1 MTKLENTYKNKILTV
16 PNILSFFRLCLIPLI
31 VWLYMEKQDYLLTL
45 IVLTLSGITDI
56 ADGIIARKC
65 NMISDFGKAFDP
77 IADKLMVFGAFLCF
91 LVADAYAPY
100 RYIFAV
106 IVFVVLLREFAVTSI
121 RLVAQSSGG
130 KVIAANM
137 LGKIKTVTQI
147 IFILAALLEK
157 HLFFFC
163 DFMVKY
169 TPITIASCL
178 VMFVFTVL
186 SGANYLLANKQYID
200 PKK

>member
-1 MTKLENTYKNKILTV
+1 MNLPNKLTVLRVILIPFFMVFILLPDFTEINKIASDL
-16 PNILSFFRLCLIPLI
+16 IAAAIFGIASFT
-31 VWLYMEKQDYLLTL
+31 DYL
-45 IVLTLSGITDI
+45 
-56 ADGIIARKC
+56 DGKIARSQ
-65 NMISDFGKAFDP
+65 NIVTDFGKFMDP

-91 LVADAYAPY
+91 LVAESYAAY

-147 IFILAALLEK
+147 IFILAALVEK
-157 HLFFFC
+157 HIFFFC

-169 TPITIASCL
+169 TPITILSCL

>member
-1 MTKLENTYKNKILTV
+1 MNLPNKLTV
-16 PNILSFFRLCLIPLI
+16 LRVILIPFFMVFILLPDFCEINRIASDLI
-31 VWLYMEKQDYLLTL
+31 AAAIFGIASFTDYL
-45 IVLTLSGITDI
+45 
-56 ADGIIARKC
+56 DGKIARSQ
-65 NMISDFGKAFDP
+65 NIVTDFGKFMDP

>member
-1 MTKLENTYKNKILTV
+1 MNLPNKLTV
-16 PNILSFFRLCLIPLI
+16 LRVILIPFFMVFILLPDFTDINNVVSDLI
-31 VWLYMEKQDYLLTL
+31 AAAIFGIASFTDYL
-45 IVLTLSGITDI
+45 
-56 ADGIIARKC
+56 DGKIARSQ
-65 NMISDFGKAFDP
+65 NLVTDFGKFMDP

-91 LVADAYAPY
+91 LVADAYAAY

-137 LGKIKTVTQI
+137 LGKVKTVTQI

-157 HLFFFC
+157 HIFFFA

-169 TPITIASCL
+169 TPITLASCL
-178 VMFVFTVL
+178 IMFVFTVL
-186 SGANYLLANKQYID
+186 SGANYLMANKQYID
-200 PKK
+200 PRK

>member
-1 MTKLENTYKNKILTV
+1 MNLPNKLTV
-16 PNILSFFRLCLIPLI
+16 LRVILIPFFMVFILLPDFTEINKTLSDLI
-31 VWLYMEKQDYLLTL
+31 AAAIFGVASFTDYL
-45 IVLTLSGITDI
+45 
-56 ADGIIARKC
+56 DGKIARSQ
-65 NMISDFGKAFDP
+65 NIVTDFGKFMDP

-91 LVADAYAPY
+91 LAAESYAQY
-100 RYIFAV
+100 RYVFAI

-147 IFILAALLEK
+147 IFVLAALAEK
-157 HLFFFC
+157 HLFFFS

-169 TPITIASCL
+169 TPITVLSCL

-186 SGANYLLANKQYID
+186 SGVNYLVANKQYID

>member
-1 MTKLENTYKNKILTV
+1 MNLPNKLTV
-16 PNILSFFRLCLIPLI
+16 LRVILIPFFMVFILLPDFCGINRIASDLI
-31 VWLYMEKQDYLLTL
+31 AAAIFGIASFTDYL
-45 IVLTLSGITDI
+45 
-56 ADGIIARKC
+56 DGKIARSQ
-65 NMISDFGKAFDP
+65 NIVTDFGKFMDP

-137 LGKIKTVTQI
+137 LGKVKTVTQI

-163 DFMVKY
+163 EFMVKY

>member
-1 MTKLENTYKNKILTV
+1 MNLPNKLTV
-16 PNILSFFRLCLIPLI
+16 LRVILIPLFMVFI
-31 VWLYMEKQDYLLTL
+31 LLPDFVGINRVISDLVAAAIFGIASFTDYL
-45 IVLTLSGITDI
+45 
-56 ADGIIARKC
+56 DGKIARSR
-65 NMISDFGKAFDP
+65 NLVTDFGKFMDP

-91 LVADAYAPY
+91 LVADAYASY
-100 RYIFAV
+100 RYIFAI

-157 HLFFFC
+157 HLFFFW

>member
-1 MTKLENTYKNKILTV
+1 MNLPNKLTV
-16 PNILSFFRLCLIPLI
+16 LRVILIPFFMVFILLPDFTDI
-31 VWLYMEKQDYLLTL
+31 NRVVSDLVAAAIFGIASFTDYL
-45 IVLTLSGITDI
+45 
-56 ADGIIARKC
+56 DGKIARSQ
-65 NMISDFGKAFDP
+65 NIVTDFGKFMDP

-157 HLFFFC
+157 HLFFFL

-178 VMFVFTVL
+178 IMFVFTVL
-186 SGANYLLANKQYID
+186 SGANYLMANKQYID

>member
-1 MTKLENTYKNKILTV
+1 MNLPNKLTV
-16 PNILSFFRLCLIPLI
+16 LRVILIPFFMVFILLPDFTEINKVASDLI
-31 VWLYMEKQDYLLTL
+31 AAAIFGIASFTDYL
-45 IVLTLSGITDI
+45 
-56 ADGIIARKC
+56 DGKIARSR
-65 NMISDFGKAFDP
+65 NIVTDFGKFMDP

-91 LVADAYAPY
+91 LVAESYAAY

-147 IFILAALLEK
+147 IFILAALVEK

-169 TPITIASCL
+169 TPITILSCL
-178 VMFVFTVL
+178 VMFIFTVL
-186 SGANYLLANKQYID
+186 SGVNYLAANKQYID